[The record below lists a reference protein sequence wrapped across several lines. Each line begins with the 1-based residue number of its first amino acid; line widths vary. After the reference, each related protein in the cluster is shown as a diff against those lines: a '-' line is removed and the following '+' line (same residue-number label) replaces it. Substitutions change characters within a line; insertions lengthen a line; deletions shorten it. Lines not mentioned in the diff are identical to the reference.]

1 MMALGNS
8 RFITKDTKST
18 KFGDLII
25 RNLCVLRDLHGGNSF
40 PKGCAVAILAA
51 LVAPAIGNTQPLC
64 VRLTDI
70 GGIVRSVPGQ
80 LGNTLRLKFRH
91 SIYGSEVE
99 EVFTLQRNGF
109 QLNQLRYSEAR
120 LVDFYGHDQ
129 AKHANGAWIV
139 NPTPTLIPALS
150 ISLSNDAAM
159 SLQFDRSASS
169 EPVTIQPTGALRL
182 TVASCQSS
190 AHG

>member
-1 MMALGNS
+1 MPALGNAQS
-8 RFITKDTKST
+8 
-18 KFGDLII
+18 
-25 RNLCVLRDLHGGNSF
+25 
-40 PKGCAVAILAA
+40 
-51 LVAPAIGNTQPLC
+51 LC
-64 VRLTDI
+64 VRLTEASGTERNI
-70 GGIVRSVPGQ
+70 PVQ

-139 NPTPTLIPALS
+139 TPTPTLIPALI
-150 ISLSNDAAM
+150 ISLSNDATM

-182 TVASCQSS
+182 TVASCPSS